1 MKMLQMEKNFYNQL
15 KKEGDSTRSM
25 NKTLEKKMDLELAT
39 IKSLLFTHQ
48 TEEKKRREED
58 VQERH
63 KV

>member
-39 IKSLLFTHQ
+39 IKSLLITHQ

-58 VQERH
+58 VQERQ